1 MKKLF
6 LVIVPLLL
14 SLLATSCSTSNVPP
28 PTPLA
33 EKPPKEAKVKVKW
46 SRKTGNGN
54 GGLPIYNVSPTYA
67 NNTVFVPNQNG
78 VAYGL
83 SITDGKIIWKHDT
96 GTILSSQPNTIA
108 NAVIFGS
115 VKGVLTAVDQKD
127 GKILWRTDAPSSIFS
142 QPTIYSNHLYT
153 HTHDGS
159 VTSFDATNGSK
170 VWNVTNNIPEITL
183 PSDSSPIILNDTV
196 MVGSA
201 FGTVLGF
208 TLESGDRTINLPVA
222 IAHGSSPADKM
233 VDITANPML
242 YGNYLI
248 FAAFQ
253 GAIVALDKDTG
264 KMLWAK
270 KASIINNM
278 AINNGVIFTAQANSE
293 LKAYDIQTGDT
304 VWTQSTLEWRKIT
317 APIYYK
323 GLIVVAD
330 YQGFLHFFNS
340 LNGDYL
346 GRYKLT
352 PKSDFFDYGISG
364 QLVPTEKGI
373 LIEADSGTTYLVDA
387 HSDRVIYENILGDY
401 KVNRGKNVKVIY
413 PLEQPKSGS
422 IESSPKALPNKKVDS
437 NQTSKNDTG
446 SKSATATA
454 TNTKD
459 IQNPANQEMI
469 NSTPVSNTSTKAEK
483 NENTDSSI
491 AEGIV
496 TSNKVQPTPKGK
508 NATIII
514 GDFSKGDSD

>member
-6 LVIVPLLL
+6 LLTTPLLL
-14 SLLATSCSTSNVPP
+14 SLLVASCSESNVPP

-46 SRKTGNGN
+46 SRSTGNGN
-54 GGLPIYNVSPTYA
+54 GGLPIYNVSPAYA
-67 NNTVFVPNQNG
+67 NDMVFVPNQNG
-78 VAYGL
+78 MAYGL
-83 SITDGKIIWKHDT
+83 AITNGKIIWKHDT
-96 GTILSSQPNTIA
+96 GTILSSQPSTIA

-115 VKGVLTAVDQKD
+115 TKGTLTAVDQKD
-127 GKILWRTDAPSSIFS
+127 GQILWRTDAPSSIFS

-159 VTSFDATNGSK
+159 VTSFDATNGAK

-208 TLESGDRTINLPVA
+208 TLDNGDRTINLPIA

-233 VDITANPML
+233 VDITSNPML

-248 FAAFQ
+248 FGAYQ
-253 GAIVALDKDTG
+253 GAIVALDRDTG

-278 AINNGVIFTAQANSE
+278 AINNGVIFTVQANSE

-304 VWTQSTLEWRKIT
+304 VWTQNILEWRKIT

-330 YQGFLHFFNS
+330 YQGYLHFFNS

-352 PKSDFFDYGISG
+352 PRSDFFDYGISG

-373 LIEADSGTTYLVDA
+373 LVEADSGTIYLVDA

-401 KVNRGKNVKVIY
+401 KVDRGQNVKVIY
-413 PLEQPKSGS
+413 PLEQPRSAPMENTPKDL
-422 IESSPKALPNKKVDS
+422 SSKEVDS
-437 NQTSKNDTG
+437 DKSKNNTG
-446 SKSATATA
+446 SAATTA
-454 TNTKD
+454 AVVAEANNTD
-459 IQNPANQEMI
+459 IS
-469 NSTPVSNTSTKAEK
+469 NSTNQNLPSSSNSTNSEAQ
-483 NENTDSSI
+483 NSNSSI
-491 AEGIV
+491 AEGVV
-496 TSNKVQPTPKGK
+496 TSNNTTPIPKGK
-508 NATIII
+508 TATIIV
-514 GDFSKGDSD
+514 GDFSKSGSD

>member
-6 LVIVPLLL
+6 LLTTPLLL
-14 SLLATSCSTSNVPP
+14 SLLVASCSESNVPP

-46 SRKTGNGN
+46 SRSTGNGN
-54 GGLPIYNVSPTYA
+54 GSLPIYNVSPAYA
-67 NNTVFVPNQNG
+67 NDMVFVPNQNG
-78 VAYGL
+78 MAYGL
-83 SITDGKIIWKHDT
+83 AITNGKIIWKHDT
-96 GTILSSQPNTIA
+96 GTTLSSQPSIIA

-115 VKGVLTAVDQKD
+115 IKGTLTAVDQKD
-127 GKILWRTDAPSSIFS
+127 GQILWRTDAPSSIFS

-208 TLESGDRTINLPVA
+208 TLDNGDRTINLPIA

-233 VDITANPML
+233 VDITSNPML
-242 YGNYLI
+242 YDNYLI
-248 FAAFQ
+248 FAAYQ

-278 AINNGVIFTAQANSE
+278 AINNGVIFTVQANSE

-330 YQGFLHFFNS
+330 FQGYLHFFNS

-373 LIEADSGTTYLVDA
+373 LVEADSGTTYLVDA
-387 HSDRVIYENILGDY
+387 HSDRVVYENILGDY
-401 KVNRGKNVKVIY
+401 KIDQGQNVEVIY
-413 PLEQPKSGS
+413 PLEQPKAAPMEDTPKDLSGK
-422 IESSPKALPNKKVDS
+422 EADS
-437 NQTSKNDTG
+437 DKSKNNI
-446 SKSATATA
+446 SSVATTTA
-454 TNTKD
+454 IVADANDNTDISSSTNQKVTNANNNTNSEA
-459 IQNPANQEMI
+459 QNP
-469 NSTPVSNTSTKAEK
+469 
-483 NENTDSSI
+483 DSSI
-491 AEGIV
+491 AEGVV
-496 TSNKVQPTPKGK
+496 TSNETSPTQKGK
-508 NATIII
+508 TATIII
-514 GDFSKGDSD
+514 GNFNKGDSD